1 MVCTYALCFFLVKK
15 NLKEVI
21 ISKKIYCDIVQITGC
36 GITRDE
42 LVLLGEKYSKPELLL
57 FICMSFP
64 VFLLMVLFLSFYFA
78 LLQAM
83 QHKEM
88 IFWMFILFTYARC
101 RIWSY

>member
-57 FICMSFP
+57 LLLIIYLHVFSSFP
-64 VFLLMVLFLSFYFA
+64 VFNGTVFVMLLCIVASDA
-78 LLQAM
+78 
-83 QHKEM
+83 
-88 IFWMFILFTYARC
+88 T
-101 RIWSY
+101 